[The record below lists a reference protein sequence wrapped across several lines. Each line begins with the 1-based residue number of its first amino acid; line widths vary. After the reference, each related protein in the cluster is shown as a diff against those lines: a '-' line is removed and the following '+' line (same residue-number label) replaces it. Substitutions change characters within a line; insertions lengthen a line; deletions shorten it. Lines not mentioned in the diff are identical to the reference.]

1 MSGFHNTTGLSVN
14 LLLGTRLTA
23 TFPHTPVVFFS
34 NWTAAWGNFME
45 MKKKKNPSLLEK
57 IPIDFRLGHSK
68 KKERKTQPEGIGSQL
83 DSWSGYNT
91 RAAMRGWRQLSR
103 GLSPHCS
110 STFRAVCERSSMI
123 ITWWW
128 GPQVPLI
135 RRQQSREL
143 RPRMNYK
150 IFSIR
155 MVKAFLDRVAVV
167 SYTSAVKPS

>member
-1 MSGFHNTTGLSVN
+1 
-14 LLLGTRLTA
+14 
-23 TFPHTPVVFFS
+23 
-34 NWTAAWGNFME
+34 
-45 MKKKKNPSLLEK
+45 
-57 IPIDFRLGHSK
+57 
-68 KKERKTQPEGIGSQL
+68 
-83 DSWSGYNT
+83 
-91 RAAMRGWRQLSR
+91 
-103 GLSPHCS
+103 
-110 STFRAVCERSSMI
+110 MI